1 MNRLVAVP
9 IIVIGLLLSVG
20 CSPPGVEE
28 AQVDF
33 CQALDNYR
41 DSVAQL
47 QDINEQTTI
56 DELNGIRDSVVE
68 SRENLLDSATTL
80 REARLR
86 YTESAWE
93 ALQKE
98 FENIPGEA
106 TLGETAPSVRGQ
118 VAVLLTEIDRMNNVS
133 CERR

>member
-1 MNRLVAVP
+1 MNRVAVVSL
-9 IIVIGLLLSVG
+9 IVIVLLLSVG
-20 CSPPGVEE
+20 CTAPGIEE

-68 SRENLLDSATTL
+68 SRENLLHSATAL

-98 FENIPGEA
+98 FADIPGEA
-106 TLGETAPSVRGQ
+106 TLGETAPSIRGK